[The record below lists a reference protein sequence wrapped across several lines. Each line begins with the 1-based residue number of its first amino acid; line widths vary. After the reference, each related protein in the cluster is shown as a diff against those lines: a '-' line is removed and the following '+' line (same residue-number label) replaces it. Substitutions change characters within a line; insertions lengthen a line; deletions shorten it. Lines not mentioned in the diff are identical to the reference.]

1 MRIVGGKAKG
11 TILLSPAGKNT
22 TRPTLGRVRESIF
35 NVLANVGLEEA
46 KVLDIF
52 AGTGAMGLEALSRG
66 AAEAVFIDRTTS
78 DIIRKNAE
86 RCHMSGQ
93 VKVIA
98 RDVTPALKLLGGKSF
113 DYIFMDPPY
122 RKGYINEILKEIL
135 SCGICSDDAIIVAE
149 HSVSKHRTFP
159 FSKTGSTSGKRRNPA
174 PLLLLICVAELQ
186 RSLIHEISYMP
197 GKF

>member
-98 RDVTPALKLLGGKSF
+98 RDVTPALKL
-113 DYIFMDPPY
+113 
-122 RKGYINEILKEIL
+122 
-135 SCGICSDDAIIVAE
+135 
-149 HSVSKHRTFP
+149 
-159 FSKTGSTSGKRRNPA
+159 
-174 PLLLLICVAELQ
+174 
-186 RSLIHEISYMP
+186 
-197 GKF
+197 